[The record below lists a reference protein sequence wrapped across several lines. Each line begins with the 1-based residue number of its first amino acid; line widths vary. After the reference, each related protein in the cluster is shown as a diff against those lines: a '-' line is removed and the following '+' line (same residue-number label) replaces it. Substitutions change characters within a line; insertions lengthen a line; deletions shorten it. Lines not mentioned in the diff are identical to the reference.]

1 LLDTPNQSADDSLTE
16 ATGTGVP
23 PEDCPPK
30 DVTTALSAC
39 VLVGLEENET
49 TSDVVVADCTV
60 PAAPRLND
68 TRLAPGVAALK
79 PVPRIIIDAESA
91 PRLDVTCVT
100 VGAATIVAT
109 CTAAPLEPPNDVTTA
124 VRDPRF
130 GACVNVRVSDVDVAE
145 ATVNAP
151 LLRTTWLPAAV
162 ESKPVPA
169 MTSVAGELTALLTR
183 LCETVG
189 AAITVATCT
198 AAPLEPPNDV
208 TTAVRDPRFGACVNV
223 RVSDVDVAEATVNA
237 PLLRTTW
244 LPAAVESKPVP
255 AMTSVVGELTALLA
269 ELRETVGA
277 GTTLATCTGDPLDR
291 PKDVTTAVSA
301 PRLGAC
307 ESDTV
312 SCVAVAAVTEPAP
325 LLRMTILPAA
335 VGSKLNPLM
344 TSVVEPTARPAELGV
359 TIGRGGTKTSPMDE
373 IRGNPVIGSSGST
386 ASGAAVTVNL
396 LF

>member
-1 LLDTPNQSADDSLTE
+1 M
-16 ATGTGVP
+16 P

-100 VGAATIVAT
+100 VGAATI
-109 CTAAPLEPPNDVTTA
+109 
-124 VRDPRF
+124 
-130 GACVNVRVSDVDVAE
+130 
-145 ATVNAP
+145 
-151 LLRTTWLPAAV
+151 
-162 ESKPVPA
+162 
-169 MTSVAGELTALLTR
+169 
-183 LCETVG
+183 
-189 AAITVATCT
+189 VATCT